1 MNSNEQ
7 NLVPKIFTHSR
18 FGKLRLV
25 VINGVVYFVAKD
37 VATALNYKN
46 TTEAIRYHVDP
57 LDKREEK
64 VLSPGGVQKIVLI
77 NKSGVYSLLLDS
89 NMPMAKEYRHWVTSE
104 VLPKIEETGSYSRVE
119 ISDPAVKKALKNSY
133 RQFINVCVYVL
144 LMSDDTVK
152 IGYTKRL
159 CKRISEIK
167 SQFKLSVK
175 DVHITTFMSCEKA
188 QIVERCFKEIYS
200 SQRMKGEIFSVDF
213 DSACKTVNHFVEL
226 VSVPAIVSDFE
237 RGERLFQIAET
248 MPDSPEKQRV
258 LISSAKFIVG
268 SKYD

>member
-1 MNSNEQ
+1 MEDVIKTFEHKQ
-7 NLVPKIFTHSR
+7 FGKIRVLGDAENPR
-18 FGKLRLV
+18 FGLSDMCKVLELPQVAKVVQRLDKDV
-25 VINGVVYFVAKD
+25 LSTHPLETAGGIQQMYFVNEDGFYD
-37 VATALNYKN
+37 V
-46 TTEAIRYHVDP
+46 
-57 LDKREEK
+57 
-64 VLSPGGVQKIVLI
+64 
-77 NKSGVYSLLLDS
+77 LLDS
-89 NMPMAKEYRHWVTSE
+89 RKPVAKKFRKWVTSE
-104 VLPKIEETGSYSRVE
+104 VLPSIRKTGSYSIIAPE
-119 ISDPAVKKALKNSY
+119 IPDPAVKKALKNSY

-175 DVHITTFMSCEKA
+175 DVHITPFMSCEKA

>member
-1 MNSNEQ
+1 MENQVQLFKHEKFGQVRLVIIDGRIHFVAADLCRALEIQNIRQ
-7 NLVPKIFTHSR
+7 NLA
-18 FGKLRLV
+18 KLPSDEKGVYDIYTPGGYQKMTIVNEPGFYRLV
-25 VINGVVYFVAKD
+25 FSSRKKEACDFQRWVY
-37 VATALNYKN
+37 
-46 TTEAIRYHVDP
+46 H
-57 LDKREEK
+57 
-64 VLSPGGVQKIVLI
+64 
-77 NKSGVYSLLLDS
+77 
-89 NMPMAKEYRHWVTSE
+89 E
-104 VLPKIEETGSYSRVE
+104 VLPSIRETGSYSIIAPE
-119 ISDPAVKKALKNSY
+119 IPDPAVKKALKNSY

-175 DVHITTFMSCEKA
+175 DVHITPFMSCEKA